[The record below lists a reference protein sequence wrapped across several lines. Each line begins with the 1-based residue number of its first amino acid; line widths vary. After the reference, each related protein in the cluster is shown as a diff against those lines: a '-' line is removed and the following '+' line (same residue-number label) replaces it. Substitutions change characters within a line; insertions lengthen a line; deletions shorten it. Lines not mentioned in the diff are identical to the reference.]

1 VTSCDEILTFFNEE
15 KETGLPEDVTK
26 IYACMP
32 L

>member
-1 VTSCDEILTFFNEE
+1 MASCDEILSFFYKEE
-15 KETGLPEDVTK
+15 EIGLPEDVTR